1 MYLSVSCC
9 GQEQA
14 PDGAAEGAAV
24 ENAAEQHAGEPLVAA
39 EAAAAGIEAA
49 VANGSDNPG
58 HGIAAAEGGDAG
70 HVPVAVSDNPG
81 HGDNPGHAG
90 ARSATV
96 VSDHGS
102 LKGAYK
108 VSRSRL
114 RQVHQ
119 SQLLLTN
126 NMIVLCEQPRL
137 SQLLRHGGADKYYQG
152 CAPRACRV
160 ACGRCP
166 TLIAL
171 HTVIMR

>member
-1 MYLSVSCC
+1 M
-9 GQEQA
+9 
-14 PDGAAEGAAV
+14 
-24 ENAAEQHAGEPLVAA
+24 VAA
-39 EAAAAGIEAA
+39 EEAAAGIEAA

-70 HVPVAVSDNPG
+70 HVPAPVSENPG

-96 VSDHGS
+96 VGDHRS
-102 LKGAYK
+102 LKGPCK
-108 VSRSRL
+108 VSRSSL

-119 SQLLLTN
+119 SQLLHTN
-126 NMIVLCEQPRL
+126 NVSILCEQPRL

-152 CAPRACRV
+152 CAPRACPV

-171 HTVIMR
+171 PTVIMR